1 MANLQK
7 INSNI
12 GTYLGQPVVPVHSM
26 VNPVVGSMYFDCITH
41 QQMLYTGKAWVRLT
55 DQTSSM
61 LGNNYTIREEE
72 VLIAKHPGLAELKRE
87 LDEAKEKYDAFYA
100 LVKE

>member
-1 MANLQK
+1 MAN
-7 INSNI
+7 
-12 GTYLGQPVVPVHSM
+12 PVA
-26 VNPVVGSMYFDCITH
+26 GSMYFDVQTASH
-41 QQMLYTGKAWVRLT
+41 LLYTGKAWVRLA

-61 LGNNYTIREEE
+61 LGNNYAIREEE